1 MEEPVRRPPQAQGPA
16 GTSSGDTPA
25 ESEAGRAALPGL
37 RAALVRPAARVQ
49 DVRTALHA
57 RPAGGRGDAPAPP
70 PPRRARDQHAPIG
83 GGPGGATASRWRAHP
98 AHPTERPGG
107 SAAQARRRDRHDG
120 GRAWWRAIATSRRAR
135 LPLGGQQRAPL
146 PAAWL
151 CDRRAA
157 PARLPSAA
165 AGRRLGLGR
174 APARRH
180 TAARAVRRLTHLGL
194 RRPPEA
200 GRRAAAA
207 RRGPVRAASPA
218 PPAPTTCRAPCRA
231 PRRAPWLPWPR
242 SGLVL
247 VRAREAARPLRAGRT
262 C

>member
-1 MEEPVRRPPQAQGPA
+1 MEEPVFRPAQAQGPGGA
-16 GTSSGDTPA
+16 GDAQT
-25 ESEAGRAALPGL
+25 EAGRAALPGL
-37 RAALVRPAARVQ
+37 RAALVRSAAGVQ
-49 DVRTALHA
+49 DVRAALHA
-57 RPAGGRGDAPAPP
+57 GPAGGRGDAPAPP

-83 GGPGGATASRWRAHP
+83 GGPGGATTSRWRAHP

-107 SAAQARRRDRHDG
+107 SAAQARRGDRPDG
-120 GRAWWRAIATSRRAR
+120 GRAWRRAIATSRRAR

-180 TAARAVRRLTHLGL
+180 RAARAVWRLAHLGV

-207 RRGPVRAASPA
+207 RHGPVRAAWSA
-218 PPAPTTCRAPCRA
+218 PPAPSHVPRLLPRLLPRLASPCC
-231 PRRAPWLPWPR
+231 
-242 SGLVL
+242 G
-247 VRAREAARPLRAGRT
+247 ARVATRPLRAGRT